1 MNDLVLFYFILLI
14 IFGGFYFVII
24 TTFTIGW
31 FSLKQLKDTT
41 QNYKT
46 QVSILIPARNEENNI
61 TDLLSNLI
69 HQNYPGKLFEIIVID
84 DHSTDQT
91 ASMVNK
97 FISGQ
102 KASLSLYSGT
112 DKNDKAGQW
121 VSIKLIRIK
130 GENQA
135 RAYKK
140 KAIRTAIEKSSGN
153 LIITTDAD
161 CIPGKNWISSIV
173 SLYETKRPKMI
184 VGPVSFHWENTFFQK
199 IQSLEFLSLIA
210 ITAGAIKTGHPIMCN
225 GANLAYEKQAFFDVG
240 GFGIDRFSSGDDV
253 FLLHRIRKHF
263 GNNSVWF
270 LKSRKAIVYTEALKT
285 LQEFFDQRIRW
296 ASKNKGYDIKTLVIS
311 FTVYM
316 MNMLLLGAVL
326 ISLFHPAFW
335 QTTVYII
342 IVKYIID
349 LPIVLGIGK
358 FAKKMDMFIYTVPL
372 IVIYPVYII
381 LAGALGIVSSYEW
394 KGRKLKI

>member
-1 MNDLVLFYFILLI
+1 MNNLILLYFILLVS
-14 IFGGFYFVII
+14 FGGFYFVII

-31 FSLKQLKDTT
+31 FSLKQFKKTPLK
-41 QNYKT
+41 NKT
-46 QVSILIPARNEENNI
+46 HVSVLIPARNEENNI

-69 HQNYPGKLFEIIVID
+69 NQNYPANLYEIIVVD

-91 ASMVNK
+91 AKMVKK
-97 FISGQ
+97 FIKEQ
-102 KASLSLYSGT
+102 KGF
-112 DKNDKAGQW
+112 
-121 VSIKLIRIK
+121 SIKLLRIK

-140 KAIRTAIEKSSGN
+140 KAIRIAIEKSTGS

-161 CIPGKNWISSIV
+161 CIHGKKWISSIV

-184 VGPVSFHWENTFFQK
+184 VGPVSFHKEKTFFQK

-210 ITAGAIKTGHPIMCN
+210 MTAGAIKTGYPIMCN
-225 GANLAYEKQAFFDVG
+225 GANLAYEKKAFFDVG

-263 GNNSVWF
+263 GNTSVRF
-270 LKSRKAIVYTEALKT
+270 LKNLDTIVYTEALKT
-285 LQEFFDQRIRW
+285 LHEFFDQRIRW

-311 FTVYM
+311 TTVYM
-316 MNMLLLGAVL
+316 MNLILFGAVF
-326 ISLFHPAFW
+326 ISLFQSEFW
-335 QTTVYII
+335 ETTAYII
-342 IVKYIID
+342 IAKYIID
-349 LPIVLGIGK
+349 LPVVIGIAK
-358 FAKKMDMFIYTVPL
+358 FAKKLDMFIYTIPL

>member
-1 MNDLVLFYFILLI
+1 MNDLVLLYFILII

-31 FSLKQLKDTT
+31 FSLKQLKETKSEFET
-41 QNYKT
+41 H
-46 QVSILIPARNEENNI
+46 VSVLVPARNEEKNI
-61 TDLLSNLI
+61 TGLLTNLI
-69 HQNYPGKLFEIIVID
+69 DQNYPGKLFEIIVID

-91 ASMVNK
+91 ARMVKK
-97 FISGQ
+97 FISGH
-102 KASLSLYSGT
+102 
-112 DKNDKAGQW
+112 NRF
-121 VSIKLIRIK
+121 SIKLIKIK

-140 KAIRTAIEKSSGN
+140 KAIRTAIEKSTGS

-184 VGPVSFHWENTFFQK
+184 VGPVSFHKENTFFQK

-285 LQEFFDQRIRW
+285 MGEFFDQRIRW

-316 MNMLLLGAVL
+316 MNMLLLSAVL

-335 QTTVYII
+335 QTSAYII

-358 FAKKMDMFIYTVPL
+358 FAKKMDMFIFTVPL
-372 IVIYPVYII
+372 IIIYPVYII

-394 KGRKLKI
+394 KGRRLRI

>member
-14 IFGGFYFVII
+14 IFGGFYFIII

-46 QVSILIPARNEENNI
+46 QVSILVPARNEENNI
-61 TDLLSNLI
+61 TGLLSNLI

-102 KASLSLYSGT
+102 KASLSSYSGT

-161 CIPGKNWISSIV
+161 
-173 SLYETKRPKMI
+173 
-184 VGPVSFHWENTFFQK
+184 
-199 IQSLEFLSLIA
+199 
-210 ITAGAIKTGHPIMCN
+210 
-225 GANLAYEKQAFFDVG
+225 
-240 GFGIDRFSSGDDV
+240 
-253 FLLHRIRKHF
+253 
-263 GNNSVWF
+263 
-270 LKSRKAIVYTEALKT
+270 
-285 LQEFFDQRIRW
+285 
-296 ASKNKGYDIKTLVIS
+296 
-311 FTVYM
+311 
-316 MNMLLLGAVL
+316 
-326 ISLFHPAFW
+326 
-335 QTTVYII
+335 
-342 IVKYIID
+342 
-349 LPIVLGIGK
+349 
-358 FAKKMDMFIYTVPL
+358 
-372 IVIYPVYII
+372 
-381 LAGALGIVSSYEW
+381 
-394 KGRKLKI
+394 